1 MSQRLGSPGTPV
13 LGVSG
18 PAAGCTAGSELAE
31 PTSELEARPKV
42 KLQAARR
49 QLAGGLAERTVGH
62 ARVNAIQVGAVK
74 QVEDFALGFDF
85 DLLRKE
91 PRKAEVL
98 LEGEV
103 HVLVSRPVVGVAAEI
118 TFLTKSRRRELR
130 RREDS
135 VQEFGL
141 RLAAQVRAKGRHVG

>member
-13 LGVSG
+13 PGVSG

-31 PTSELEARPKV
+31 PASELEARPKV

-49 QLAGGLAERTVGH
+49 QLAGGLAERAVSH

-74 QVEDFALGFDF
+74 QVEDFALGFDLHLF
-85 DLLRKE
+85 REE
-91 PRKAEVL
+91 PRNTEMF

-103 HVLVSRPVVGVAAEI
+103 HVLVSGPVVGVAAEI
-118 TFLTKSRRRELR
+118 TFLPQSRRRELR
-130 RREDS
+130 CREDS
-135 VQEFGL
+135 AQEFGL
-141 RLAAQVRAKGRHVG
+141 RLAAQV